1 MPIRGPYNLNWP
13 WQWLRGDP
21 LPGEYQVPR
30 SVQPTLDVSQEWPFR
45 YQFVETTQNAAAG
58 VTTVVAATAPLAGQQ
73 RVVEAWT
80 MEADDWSTVD
90 LINLFWQR
98 DAGDQQMMVRA
109 FQGTAPLFP
118 NGLQIPLIGCE
129 TWIGTASSSNPGQ
142 RHPGRPPVYL
152 APGDS
157 LRLSVQNGAAVAA
170 VTSRLLIR
178 DLEPGQPARSPFPF
192 A

>member
-13 WQWLRGDP
+13 WQWLTGNQT
-21 LPGEYQVPR
+21 PGEYQVPQ
-30 SVQPTLDVSQEWPFR
+30 SVQPVLDVSQEWPFR
-45 YQFVETTQNAAAG
+45 YTFVTTTQNAAAAA
-58 VTTVVAATAPLAGQQ
+58 TTIVAATAPLAGQQ

-80 MEADDWSTVD
+80 MEADDWSTVN

-98 DAGDQQMMVRA
+98 DAGNQQFAVHA

-118 NGLQIPLIGCE
+118 NGLQIPVVGCR
-129 TWIGTASSSNPGQ
+129 TNLGNGVNPGFV
-142 RHPGRPPVYL
+142 GVPPIYL